1 MMHELEKSD
10 SLVVPTKLATKTGLL
25 VAESMEGSG
34 GIARHAAML
43 RPARTLS
50 RASCVPGACPPTWA
64 RHQRPGVTYSRS
76 EPYAG
81 IPHLRI
87 YAGGAQ

>member
-10 SLVVPTKLATKTGLL
+10 SLVAPTKLATKTGLL

-34 GIARHAAML
+34 GIEACGDATPGPHSEPGKLCPRRMPAYVGP
-43 RPARTLS
+43 RPAARRHLL
-50 RASCVPGACPPTWA
+50 AIGAVC
-64 RHQRPGVTYSRS
+64 
-76 EPYAG
+76 G